1 MGREVERVLGQ
12 RGHEVA
18 GRVDPADAEADAKS
32 VTPELLAE
40 SDAVIEFS
48 LKEAVLDNARAYA
61 KAGTPAAVGTTGWA
75 SDKEAVVETVK
86 AAGTGY
92 VAGANF
98 SVGAHLF
105 FALAA
110 QAAKLIGEIPDYDIA
125 AFEVHHRRKADSPSG
140 TALTLA
146 ARIQENLPRKK
157 RVVTDKLS
165 RRIEPDELHVASI
178 RGGEI
183 PGIHT
188 VLVDSA
194 FDTIEITHR
203 ARSRGGFAFGAV
215 LAAEWVREKRGF
227 FDVEDFVKDILP
239 E

>member
-1 MGREVERVLGQ
+1 MGREVENVLAQ
-12 RGHEVA
+12 RGHQVA
-18 GRVDPADAEADAKS
+18 GRVDPADEAADHTA
-32 VTPELLAE
+32 VTPDLLAE
-40 SDAVIEFS
+40 SDVAIEFS
-48 LKEAVLDNARAYA
+48 LKEGVLDNARMYA
-61 KAGTPAAVGTTGWA
+61 ETGTPAAVGTTGWTA
-75 SDKEAVVETVK
+75 DREAVVRAVN
-86 AAGTGY
+86 AAGIGY

-105 FALAA
+105 LAVA
-110 QAAKLIGEIPDYDIA
+110 ARAAKLIGQIPDYDIM

-146 ARIQENLPRKK
+146 SRLLENLPRKQ
-157 RVVTDKLS
+157 RIVTDKLS

-183 PGIHT
+183 PGTHT
-188 VLVDSA
+188 VLVDSP

-203 ARSRGGFAFGAV
+203 ARSRGGMAFGAV

-227 FDVEDFVKDILP
+227 YDVEDFVNDILP